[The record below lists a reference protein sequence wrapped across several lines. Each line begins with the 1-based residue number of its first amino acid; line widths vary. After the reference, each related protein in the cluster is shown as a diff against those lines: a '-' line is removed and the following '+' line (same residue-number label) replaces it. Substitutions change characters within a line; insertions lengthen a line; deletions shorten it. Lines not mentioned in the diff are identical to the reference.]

1 MGVNFY
7 GDKTERAKQI
17 DGGILVHSSSEE
29 IYQEFIR
36 KYQDVL
42 PESSLN
48 EHFQRSLNIKP
59 NSSPRTVVDYTKKLI
74 SAVEGVNSPSRRMFT
89 GSSAIQRQNANIIQ
103 TVSEFLEP
111 KEFCNLRGSS
121 YYIEQNLRHPTS
133 KKILS
138 SHLPLKA
145 TEDSNLF
152 HLNGVKS
159 INLGES
165 TVDPND
171 SKDDNDSEMK
181 EPEIT
186 NPNLFPNCRSVVWQ
200 PNISFAPNK
209 NDYVE
214 SKTFSLQGMEGLY
227 MRLYPRGKQRSKPGY
242 CSLYM
247 GSAGTESD
255 VMLKLRIG
263 NHSHIIAQKL
273 SKDYVDGFVNF
284 CPVNP
289 EEPFDVVVEVMHGP
303 NDKEVE
309 GQKLDIPVS
318 GGVVKWTIPRM
329 SKDTLDSFAMGDR
342 ITSDTFNLPSLGEEA
357 CFVIYP
363 KGDTVDAISSVGNFV
378 NVGLFG
384 SADRDVTFRLSSGK
398 VSKVLTAS
406 KDRFSTKI
414 QDKTKS
420 CGEFFDACFATIE
433 ELTEDSFDESLSL
446 TLEILDTAAE
456 HKSELIKAKPTV
468 ETQFDEQPQYVHDG
482 NIQWE
487 INNLQ
492 PLRDNLENSEKIYSR
507 YSALNV
513 PDGFDHEK
521 LFHDQPRPKFKQ
533 IKGVF
538 QNFALSF
545 EEKTGDVA
553 IDVTLINSLTGKLEN
568 PKLNYLTADIDIQL
582 ELNGWT
588 KEVKSVKGVDFLSL
602 QDSKRFVFNGLGCND
617 VNHVLL
623 KVKLSNVEFPSL
635 FDTTSSADTRTRS
648 ISPDSFVSSIQTLT
662 KPRKLSLSAPSPGD
676 AATRAHTNATTA
688 TSNGVTTPR
697 LPTNL
702 FWQNNGVLTSEEQHP
717 FTQNNIGYFP
727 Q

>member
-1 MGVNFY
+1 
-7 GDKTERAKQI
+7 
-17 DGGILVHSSSEE
+17 
-29 IYQEFIR
+29 
-36 KYQDVL
+36 
-42 PESSLN
+42 
-48 EHFQRSLNIKP
+48 
-59 NSSPRTVVDYTKKLI
+59 
-74 SAVEGVNSPSRRMFT
+74 
-89 GSSAIQRQNANIIQ
+89 
-103 TVSEFLEP
+103 VSEFLEP

-121 YYIEQNLRHPTS
+121 HFIEQNLRHPTS

-145 TEDSNLF
+145 TEEASNLF

-171 SKDDNDSEMK
+171 SKLDTDDSEMK

-263 NHSHIIAQKL
+263 GHSHIIAQKL

-284 CPVNP
+284 CPVDP
-289 EEPFDVVVEVMHGP
+289 SQPFDVTVEVMHGP
-303 NDKEVE
+303 QDTEVE
-309 GQKLDIPVS
+309 GQRLDIPVC
-318 GGVVKWTIPRM
+318 GGIVKWTIPRM

-414 QDKTKS
+414 QGQTKS

-433 ELTEDSFDESLSL
+433 ELTCDSFDDSLTL
-446 TLEILDTAAE
+446 TLEILDTASE
-456 HKSELIKAKPTV
+456 HKSEHIRAAPTI
-468 ETQFDEQPQYVHDG
+468 ETQFDEQPEYTHDG
-482 NIQWE
+482 NIKWE
-487 INNLQ
+487 ISNLQ

-513 PDGFDHEK
+513 ADGFDHEK
-521 LFHDQPRPKFKQ
+521 LFQGKPRPKFKQ

-545 EEKTGDVA
+545 EEKTGDAV
-553 IDVTLINSLTGKLEN
+553 IDVTLINSLTGKLDN
-568 PKLNYLTADIDIQL
+568 PKLNYLTADIDLQL
-582 ELNGWT
+582 VLNGWT
-588 KEVKSVKGVDFLSL
+588 KEIKSVKGIDFHSL

-617 VNHVLL
+617 VNHFEL
-623 KVKLSNVEFPSL
+623 KVKLSNVEFPSIYDSAL
-635 FDTTSSADTRTRS
+635 CTSSSDTRTRS
-648 ISPDSFVSSIQTLT
+648 ISPELTTTILT
-662 KPRKLSLSAPSPGD
+662 KPRKLSLSAPSPGE
-676 AATRAHTNATTA
+676 AATRAHTNATTV
-688 TSNGVTTPR
+688 STPR

-702 FWQNNGVLTSEEQHP
+702 FWRNNGSLTCEEQHP

>member
-1 MGVNFY
+1 
-7 GDKTERAKQI
+7 
-17 DGGILVHSSSEE
+17 
-29 IYQEFIR
+29 
-36 KYQDVL
+36 
-42 PESSLN
+42 
-48 EHFQRSLNIKP
+48 
-59 NSSPRTVVDYTKKLI
+59 
-74 SAVEGVNSPSRRMFT
+74 
-89 GSSAIQRQNANIIQ
+89 
-103 TVSEFLEP
+103 
-111 KEFCNLRGSS
+111 
-121 YYIEQNLRHPTS
+121 LRHPTS

-145 TEDSNLF
+145 TEGDIQTNLF
-152 HLNGVKS
+152 HLNAVKS

-165 TVDPND
+165 TVDPNRE
-171 SKDDNDSEMK
+171 SKDTDDSEMK
-181 EPEIT
+181 EPEIK
-186 NPNLFPNCRSVVWQ
+186 NPNMFPNCRSVVWQ
-200 PNISFAPNK
+200 PNISFAPDK

-289 EEPFDVVVEVMHGP
+289 AEPFDVTVEVMHGP
-303 NDKEVE
+303 KDSEVE
-309 GQKLDIPVS
+309 GQKLEIPVS

-329 SKDTLDSFAMGDR
+329 SKTTLDSFSMGDR

-398 VSKVLTAS
+398 VSKILTAS

-414 QDKTKS
+414 QGQTKS

-433 ELTEDSFDESLSL
+433 ELTCESFDDSLTL
-446 TLEILDTAAE
+446 TLEILDTASQ
-456 HKSELIKAKPTV
+456 HKSEHIRATPTT
-468 ETQFDEQPQYVHDG
+468 ETMFDEQPEYTHDG
-482 NIQWE
+482 NIKWE

-513 PDGFDHEK
+513 ADGFDHEK
-521 LFHDQPRPKFKQ
+521 LFQGKPRPKFKQ

-545 EEKTGDVA
+545 EEKTGDVV
-553 IDVTLINSLTGKLEN
+553 IDVTLINSLTGKLDN
-568 PKLNYLTADIDIQL
+568 PKLNYLTADIDLQL
-582 ELNGWT
+582 VLNGWT
-588 KEVKSVKGVDFLSL
+588 KEIKSVKGIDFHSL

-617 VNHVLL
+617 VNHFEL
-623 KVKLSNVEFPSL
+623 KVKLSNVEFPSIYDSAL
-635 FDTTSSADTRTRS
+635 CTSSSETRTRS
-648 ISPDSFVSSIQTLT
+648 ISPELTTTILT

-676 AATRAHTNATTA
+676 AMTRAHTNATTA
-688 TSNGVTTPR
+688 TVSTPR

-717 FTQNNIGYFP
+717 FTCNNIGYFP